1 MQGLPR
7 IPHADTQTD
16 TQGRPRMT
24 QGASG
29 EQPFHPPSI
38 DPTKFDA
45 VLFDLDGVLTKTAV
59 VHATAWKRLFDEYLQ
74 AKALRDHV
82 PFQPFDILLD
92 YQRYVDGKLRYDGV
106 RAFLESRHIVLPNGT
121 AHDGPEQETVQ
132 GLGNKKDG
140 YFQAHLAQ
148 HGIELYDDAMQLLR
162 NVRAQGMRTAVV
174 SASKHTAAVLQKT
187 GLADFFQTRVDGIES
202 ERLHLAG
209 KPAPDGFLEAA
220 RRLQVDPPRAIVV
233 EDAVAGVQAGRNG
246 GFGLVIGV
254 DRTGH
259 AEDLIRNGAHVVTA
273 DLTELCP

>member
-1 MQGLPR
+1 
-7 IPHADTQTD
+7 
-16 TQGRPRMT
+16 MT
-24 QGASG
+24 QGAIG
-29 EQPFHPPSI
+29 GQPFTPPSI
-38 DPTKFDA
+38 DPTRFEA

-74 AKALRDHV
+74 ARALRDHA

-106 RAFLESRHIVLPNGT
+106 RAFLESRRIVLPNGT

-148 HGIELYDDAMQLLR
+148 HGIELYNDAVRFLR
-162 NVRAQGMRTAVV
+162 NIRAQGIRTAVV
-174 SASKHTAAVLQKT
+174 SASKHTAAVLRKT
-187 GLADFFQTRVDGIES
+187 GLADSFETRVDGIES

-220 RRLQVDPPRAIVV
+220 RRLHVEPLRAIVV

-259 AEDLIRNGAHVVTA
+259 AEDLIRNGAHLVTA
-273 DLTELCP
+273 DLTELCR

>member
-1 MQGLPR
+1 
-7 IPHADTQTD
+7 
-16 TQGRPRMT
+16 MT
-24 QGASG
+24 QGATG

-38 DPTKFDA
+38 DPTRFDA

-82 PFQPFDILLD
+82 PFHPFDALLD

-148 HGIELYDDAMQLLR
+148 HGIELYDDAVRFLR

-187 GLADFFQTRVDGIES
+187 GLADCFQTRVDGIES

>member
-1 MQGLPR
+1 
-7 IPHADTQTD
+7 
-16 TQGRPRMT
+16 MT
-24 QGASG
+24 QGATG
-29 EQPFHPPSI
+29 EQPFHPRSI
-38 DPTKFDA
+38 DLTKFDA

-59 VHATAWKRLFDEYLQ
+59 VHAAAWKRLFDEYLQ
-74 AKALRDHV
+74 AKASREQV
-82 PFQPFDILLD
+82 PFRPFDVMLD

-106 RAFLESRHIVLPNGT
+106 RAFLESRNIVLPYGT

-140 YFQAHLAQ
+140 YFL
-148 HGIELYDDAMQLLR
+148 
-162 NVRAQGMRTAVV
+162 RAQGVRTAVV

-187 GLADFFQTRVDGIES
+187 GLADYFDTRVDGIES

-259 AEDLIRNGAHVVTA
+259 AEELTRNGAHLVTS
-273 DLTELCP
+273 DLAELCV

>member
-1 MQGLPR
+1 
-7 IPHADTQTD
+7 
-16 TQGRPRMT
+16 MT
-24 QGASG
+24 QGATG
-29 EQPFHPPSI
+29 EQPFHPRSI
-38 DPTKFDA
+38 DLTKFDA

-59 VHATAWKRLFDEYLQ
+59 VHAAAWKRLFDEYLQ
-74 AKALRDHV
+74 AKASREQV
-82 PFQPFDILLD
+82 PFRPFDVMLD

-106 RAFLESRHIVLPNGT
+106 KAFLESRNIVLPYGT
-121 AHDGPEQETVQ
+121 AQDGPEQETVQ

-140 YFQAHLAQ
+140 YFQAHLKQ
-148 HGIELYDDAMQLLR
+148 HGIELYDDAVRFLR
-162 NVRAQGMRTAVV
+162 TLRAQGVRTAVV

-187 GLADFFQTRVDGIES
+187 GLADYFDTRVDGIES

-259 AEDLIRNGAHVVTA
+259 AEELTRNGAHLVTS
-273 DLTELCP
+273 DLAELCV